1 MRDIVVHNYDTI
13 DKVIL
18 WNVADKE
25 IEKIKIFCN
34 SILKWGGRMSE
45 LEKIGKKIHPIAKKY
60 NLMYVWIFGSYVKKK
75 QRKDSDIDI
84 LVRTEDVAEGFKL
97 AEVKIALEEALE
109 KQVDI
114 VTTGSIKGSLLEDE
128 DLEEVLIYNHETD

>member
-1 MRDIVVHNYDTI
+1 
-13 DKVIL
+13 
-18 WNVADKE
+18 
-25 IEKIKIFCN
+25 
-34 SILKWGGRMSE
+34 
-45 LEKIGKKIHPIAKKY
+45 
-60 NLMYVWIFGSYVKKK
+60 MYVWIFGSYVKKK